1 MASSW
6 DDLRATLAS
15 LADAFG
21 NQAVKELEAEGEVG
35 ANAARELAGA
45 IAGEPRGAGR
55 RAAEAAW
62 ARLQDGVGWTT
73 PAWRECYVIG
83 QLREATE
90 AGEDAES
97 AEDAAADDEKGT
109 EGEGR

>member
-55 RAAEAAW
+55 RAAEA
-62 ARLQDGVGWTT
+62 
-73 PAWRECYVIG
+73 P
-83 QLREATE
+83 
-90 AGEDAES
+90 
-97 AEDAAADDEKGT
+97 
-109 EGEGR
+109 